1 MKTRVLVVDDDE
13 AIVDG
18 LTSLLQMEDIDCAG
32 ACDRMSAE
40 ALMTGTFYPVIIA
53 DVRLRTEEQGL
64 DLLDDIQR
72 VSPRSRVISITAFS
86 TPELER
92 ELRRRGSATTIEK
105 PASGL
110 EIMAAITTLLDEVEL
125 LAAGQ
130 EKLDLDQLYLDVR
143 KLLYSI
149 SLRKYHLSMEEAE
162 DVTQQTWLLFLEK
175 RDLIHTP
182 PAWLA
187 GTVTNLCRRQIDRS
201 KRSRDK
207 FIGMEGIENMSDS
220 AAHSPDDGIA
230 LHQALAGL
238 DETSQTL
245 CRLIAIE
252 GRPYDEVSA
261 ITGLPLGSIG
271 PMYLRSKKKMREREK
286 RIVAT
291 RAA

>member
-18 LTSLLQMEDIDCAG
+18 LTSLLQMEDMDCAG
-32 ACDRMSAE
+32 ACDRLSAG

-53 DVRLRTEEQGL
+53 DVRLHTEAQGL
-64 DLLDDIQR
+64 QLLDDIKR
-72 VSPRSRVISITAFS
+72 LSPRSRVISITAFS
-86 TPELER
+86 TPELES
-92 ELRRRGSATTIEK
+92 ELRLRGSTSTIQK
-105 PASGL
+105 PASGG
-110 EIMAAITTLLDEVEL
+110 EIIAAIGALLAEVEL

-130 EKLDLDQLYLDVR
+130 EALDLDQLYLDVR

-175 RDLIHTP
+175 RGLIHTP

-187 GTVTNLCRRQIDRS
+187 GTVTNLCRRTIDRS
-201 KRSRDK
+201 KRSRDQ
-207 FIGMEGIENMSDS
+207 FVGVDAIENMADS
-220 AAHSPDDGIA
+220 EAHSPDNAIA
-230 LHQALAGL
+230 LDQALAGL
-238 DETSQTL
+238 DEESRTL

-252 GRPYDEVSA
+252 GRPYEEVSA

-271 PMYLRSKKKMREREK
+271 PMYLRSKKKMREHENASSR
-286 RIVAT
+286 